1 MNISDV
7 LLGRRITKCDKED
20 AAQIPDPKIPLFN
33 YRVFFSDGGKMDI
46 KQVAI
51 SSHSCGS
58 RTTFVNEDGYT
69 MFVFPDSSIKYIAV
83 DEDGE
88 TG

>member
-1 MNISDV
+1 MNLTSI
-7 LLGRRITKCDKED
+7 LGARKCDKEND
-20 AAQIPDPKIPLFN
+20 TQIPGPKIPLFD
-33 YRVFFSDGGKMDI
+33 YRIFFTDGGKMDI

-58 RTTFVNEDGYT
+58 RTTFVNQDGYT

-83 DEDGE
+83 VENGE